1 MTPILYN
8 SNRDYMTPIL
18 RKTSTPVYSIENISQ
33 FPMNPYRLFV
43 FYCADTIYPSIE
55 NKLNMSLRKFSK
67 LERYKQ
73 EEIIMNSFRHLPD
86 VEIKFAEKSSHARIF
101 LEFEV
106 KNKGSHICLV
116 QFFTHLTYIAG
127 NTSSTQSQVDTEYV
141 ACEVNFTEFDGF
153 DFTNVSRRDNIIDFA
168 KSDCD
173 NEVMDMFIAHI
184 LGLIDFTEFVKV
196 YKAKTLVVNNIKL
209 FCDKL
214 ITPYVSGIQVAFSPD
229 QFIIGVICG
238 NKIHKMTY
246 SYDNYLES
254 VKTFSNTIKEKYGEK
269 YKIEKE
275 EKENKD

>member
-1 MTPILYN
+1 
-8 SNRDYMTPIL
+8 MTPIL
-18 RKTSTPVYSIENISQ
+18 RKKSTPVYSIESISQ

-43 FYCADTIYPSIE
+43 FHCANTIYPSIE
-55 NKLNMSLRKFSK
+55 NKLNMSLKDFSK
-67 LERYKQ
+67 LERHNQ
-73 EEIIMNSFRHLPD
+73 EAIIMNAFRHLPD
-86 VEIKFAEKSSHARIF
+86 VEIKFSEKPPHVRVF

-106 KNKGSHICLV
+106 KNRGSHICLV

-127 NTSSTQSQVDTEYV
+127 NNENSSNEQSDTEYV

-153 DFTNVSRRDNIIDFA
+153 DFTDVSRRGNVIDFA
-168 KSDCD
+168 KSDSD

-196 YKAKTLVVNNIKL
+196 YKAKLLVIKNINL

-214 ITPYVSGIQVAFSPD
+214 IAPYVSDIQTAFSPD
-229 QFIIGVICG
+229 QFIIGAICG
-238 NKIHKMTY
+238 DNIHKMTY

-254 VKTFSNTIKEKYGEK
+254 VKTFSNAIKTKYGEK

-275 EKENKD
+275 EREAKKNNNQ